1 MVWAVGHVA
10 REPIGQGHLEPPVV
24 IVEAE
29 EHVACPEHRNRQS
42 LLEPGSIGLPGPT
55 QMSMLQGL
63 EQVLS
68 GGGPGPNGTP
78 ETHGAIGPCQWPRGV
93 SARQLL
99 GKGCCRRESDEG
111 LCDKGLS

>member
-1 MVWAVGHVA
+1 VA

-55 QMSMLQGL
+55 QTSMLSGL
-63 EQVLS
+63 NKS
-68 GGGPGPNGTP
+68 S
-78 ETHGAIGPCQWPRGV
+78 RGV
-93 SARQLL
+93 QAPMGPPRHMAPSDLANCHVVRPLANWLARAVAE
-99 GKGCCRRESDEG
+99 ESLTKACVTRASRSD
-111 LCDKGLS
+111 SW